1 MLKTKHYRTERL
13 IPIFS
18 FDYTSY
24 DHWKWGFSRIY
35 ILFQHR
41 ELRALFIFFFSPL
54 TTHFYSFESLI
65 YELKQ

>member
-35 ILFQHR
+35 I
-41 ELRALFIFFFSPL
+41 FFNIGS
-54 TTHFYSFESLI
+54 
-65 YELKQ
+65 